1 MFLQLNSADGA
12 GRLGG
17 IGRGGCGAFHGQ
29 IFPLGL
35 SLEQAKGGF
44 LKQEASARGKCF
56 RNGVVDGINS
66 SVKNWCDLYKF
77 PGFPWPA
84 NFREGNAQLRGKSC
98 RLMVVAGENNV
109 DEGMGGR

>member
-66 SVKNWCDLYKF
+66 SVKNVRKQCTSWNSWRGETGLGGPNEELEA
-77 PGFPWPA
+77 PG
-84 NFREGNAQLRGKSC
+84 R
-98 RLMVVAGENNV
+98 
-109 DEGMGGR
+109 